1 MWMWPLSK
9 SLFVVILFSLKL
21 SQKQNA
27 YCRLFDLLSLRTRT
41 LTEPEPYGG
50 FAKPGVEKD
59 MDMSVQIAVFYG
71 PVWASSGLFCH
82 FARTGLYTCMALYGT
97 PIIFVLIRSRHPLL
111 QLLLLL
117 FLVTR
122 NFQMDKKCKY
132 LNLSLFYFKILS
144 CINI

>member
-41 LTEPEPYGG
+41 LTEPKPYGG

-71 PVWASSGLFCH
+71 PVWVFYGPVWASSGLFCH
-82 FARTGLYTCMALYGT
+82 FAILPVQACTHVWPCTG
-97 PIIFVLIRSRHPLL
+97 RR
-111 QLLLLL
+111 
-117 FLVTR
+117 
-122 NFQMDKKCKY
+122 
-132 LNLSLFYFKILS
+132 
-144 CINI
+144 